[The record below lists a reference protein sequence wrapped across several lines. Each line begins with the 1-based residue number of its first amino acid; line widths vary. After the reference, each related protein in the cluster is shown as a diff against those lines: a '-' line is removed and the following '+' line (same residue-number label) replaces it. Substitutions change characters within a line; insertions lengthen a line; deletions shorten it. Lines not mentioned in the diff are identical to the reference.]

1 MRKTMLKNFLMLF
14 VLTSL
19 VLCGYA
25 QQPRYTV
32 QFYNL
37 ENLFDT
43 IDTPGV
49 HDEEFTP
56 TGAKKWTGVKY
67 WKKIGNLAEVFYGVA
82 AATGGYP
89 VIIGMSEMEN
99 RNVLEDIA
107 ANEKLLPAGYA
118 VCHYDSPDARGVDV
132 AFFYRPDVFKYQGSR
147 PLKMVLPGEPDFR
160 TRDILEMWGTIGDQ
174 KVCAYVCHWPSRL
187 EGQQA
192 SEYKRMAAA
201 RVVRNA
207 VDSLRR
213 TEPDTRI
220 IIMGDMN
227 DDPTDPSMAKVLNAK
242 RSVDELKPGD
252 LYNPFFQMFK
262 DGYGTLAYRDAWNL
276 FDNIVVSENLVNA
289 PAGEL
294 KLYRSPKRKYAGY
307 IFDRPFLRNKSG
319 QYKNY
324 PLRTFVGDTFQGGY
338 SDHFSTYIILT
349 K

>member
-1 MRKTMLKNFLMLF
+1 MVKTILKNGLL
-14 VLTSL
+14 LPALLLASL
-19 VLCGYA
+19 GSVA
-25 QQPRYTV
+25 QSPRYTV

-49 HDEEFTP
+49 RDEEFTP
-56 TGAKKWTGVKY
+56 SGSKKWTGAKY
-67 WKKIGNLAEVFYGVA
+67 WKKIGNLSEVFYGVA

-107 ANEKLLPAGYA
+107 ASDKLMPAGYA
-118 VCHYDSPDARGVDV
+118 ICHYDSPDARGVDV

-147 PLKMVLPGEPDFR
+147 PLKTVVPGEPDFR

-187 EGQQA
+187 GGQQA

-207 VDSLRR
+207 VDSLHR
-213 TEPDTRI
+213 TEPATRV

-227 DDPTDPSMAKVLNAK
+227 DDPTDPSMVKVLGAGK
-242 RSVDELKPGD
+242 PIDGLKAGD
-252 LYNPFFQMFK
+252 LYNPFYRMFK

-289 PAGEL
+289 PEGEL
-294 KLYRSPKRKYAGY
+294 RLYRSPKRKYTGY

-324 PLRTFVGDTFQGGY
+324 PFRTFVGDTFQGGY